1 MGTTFF
7 SDIKRDK
14 IHLSVGNCHEKEAAT
29 EFVQQD
35 SVANLNEIHP
45 SQALFSGRDESTR
58 NNLSEKMT
66 EQRKLQFRSC
76 WLTFPH
82 SLLCSLFATKC
93 SNCRQLFTCSVNAHP
108 YIHVTLSA
116 PVTMAHRYRVQQ
128 TILKMD
134 RNKNAVFCLSCS
146 THSWECLT

>member
-58 NNLSEKMT
+58 NNKGSRT
-66 EQRKLQFRSC
+66 FCRRK
-76 WLTFPH
+76 
-82 SLLCSLFATKC
+82 
-93 SNCRQLFTCSVNAHP
+93 
-108 YIHVTLSA
+108 
-116 PVTMAHRYRVQQ
+116 
-128 TILKMD
+128 
-134 RNKNAVFCLSCS
+134 
-146 THSWECLT
+146 